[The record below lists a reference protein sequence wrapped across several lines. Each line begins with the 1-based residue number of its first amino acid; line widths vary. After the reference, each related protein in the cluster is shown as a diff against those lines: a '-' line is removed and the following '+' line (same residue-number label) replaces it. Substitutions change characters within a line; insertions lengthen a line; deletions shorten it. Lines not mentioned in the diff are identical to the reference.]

1 MAAILYKE
9 GNFEGAMEKFNE
21 AKNGLGYQS
30 DIAYNIALCNYKL
43 KNYGEAAQ
51 HINDIIDR
59 GVRSHPELSV
69 GSASLGVEVRS
80 VGNSQTLK
88 ETALVEAFNLKAAIA
103 YQLQNFPDAREAL
116 ADMPPR
122 SDAELDPVTLMN
134 QALMNMDTMADDG
147 FEKMNFLLQ
156 QPAFPPETFGNL
168 LLLYCKYQ
176 YYDVAADVLARNLH
190 LHDLCLS
197 KELYDYLEATILTQ
211 SSPEEAYRKFDQLA
225 HKHTTTLRQ
234 VTKEV
239 NDARNSFD
247 NERTKAALKQYDDAL
262 ERYVPVLMAQAKI
275 YWDIENYS
283 MVERIFKQSA
293 EFCSEHTT
301 WKLNVAHV
309 FFMQE
314 SKYTDAI
321 RFYTPAIQKK
331 VAANSSLLDV
341 TAIVLANL
349 CVSHIMTNQNDEA
362 EALMLQIEKEED
374 RQSLED
380 PEKQSYHLCI
390 VNLVIGTLY
399 CAKGNFEFGISR
411 IIKSLEPYHKKLGVD
426 TWYYAKRCFLALF
439 EALAKHMLVA
449 TDDFFESIMAFL
461 DEAEQHGRNI
471 ITVVSSQDTTVDPQ
485 VHNVAYEARR
495 LKRMLLMLR
504 D

>member
-1 MAAILYKE
+1 
-9 GNFEGAMEKFNE
+9 
-21 AKNGLGYQS
+21 
-30 DIAYNIALCNYKL
+30 
-43 KNYGEAAQ
+43 
-51 HINDIIDR
+51 
-59 GVRSHPELSV
+59 
-69 GSASLGVEVRS
+69 
-80 VGNSQTLK
+80 
-88 ETALVEAFNLKAAIA
+88 
-103 YQLQNFPDAREAL
+103 
-116 ADMPPR
+116 
-122 SDAELDPVTLMN
+122 MN
-134 QALMNMDTMADDG
+134 QAHMNMDTNTDDG
-147 FEKMNFLLQ
+147 FEKLNFLLR

-176 YYDVAADVLARNLH
+176 YYDVAADVLARNIH
-190 LHDLCLS
+190 LHNICLS
-197 KELYDYLEATILTQ
+197 KELYDYLEATMCTH

-225 HKHTTTLRQ
+225 HTHTIVLRQ
-234 VTKEV
+234 LTKEV
-239 NDARNSFD
+239 HDARCLLD
-247 NERTKAALKQYDDAL
+247 NERTKQALKEYDDAL
-262 ERYVPVLMAQAKI
+262 ERYIPVLMAQAKI
-275 YWDIENYS
+275 YWDIENYV

-293 EFCSEHTT
+293 EFCSEHTV

-314 SKYTDAI
+314 TKYQDAI

-331 VAANSSLLDV
+331 VQAANNLLDV

-374 RQSLED
+374 RQAVDE

-411 IIKSLEPYHKKLGVD
+411 IIKSLEPYHKKLCVD

-449 TDDFFESIMAFL
+449 KDDFFQQIMTFL
-461 DEAEQHGRNI
+461 DEAEEHGRGI
-471 ITVVSSQDTTVDPQ
+471 QTMVASQGAEVDPQ
-485 VHNVAYEARR
+485 VHNVAHEARQ
-495 LKRMLLMLR
+495 LKRMLLKLR